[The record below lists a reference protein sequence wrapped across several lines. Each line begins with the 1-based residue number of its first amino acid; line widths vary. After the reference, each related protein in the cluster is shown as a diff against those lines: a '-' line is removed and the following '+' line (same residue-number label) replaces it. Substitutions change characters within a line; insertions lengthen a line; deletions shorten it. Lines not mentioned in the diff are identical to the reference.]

1 MPDLTRRAHSLM
13 DASFRL
19 GRWLLTSHWL
29 IPVIILPPIAFGLTL
44 TSALMSFVLI
54 SLIFRPSSKPATSRR
69 AIAPS
74 LNQQATGVDARKLDN
89 DPNGRRTVSFVESET
104 TEASDGG
111 LVLKASETDG
121 NSSLARTSQLSHER
135 TESEDIDGLPL
146 PSTPMKRT
154 SGQAG
159 GKTVQ
164 KSPAPSMMIQ
174 RRRDT
179 STSSAEEDQAG
190 LRESLGDTGGEES
203 FEESVTASDT
213 ETGTDRD

>member
-1 MPDLTRRAHSLM
+1 MPDLKRRAHSLI
-13 DASFRL
+13 DVSSRL

-29 IPVIILPPIAFGLTL
+29 IPVILLPPIAFGLTL

-69 AIAPS
+69 TIAPN
-74 LNQQATGVDARKLDN
+74 LNQQTTGLDGKKMDN
-89 DPNGRRTVSFVESET
+89 DPSGRRTVSFVESET

-159 GKTVQ
+159 GKIVQ

-190 LRESLGDTGGEES
+190 LRESLGDTGGES